1 MPLVKANGVNIE
13 VEEFG
18 RKSDPAVLLIMGLA
32 AQLTH
37 WPMAF
42 IDALVAEGYRVIR
55 FDNRDIGLSEK
66 LHSKRA
72 LKPTTYLLAARVFGI
87 RSLAPYTLH
96 DMAADAAGVLDA
108 LQVDR
113 AHVVGVSMG
122 GMIGQLLAANHPE
135 RVKSFTAIM
144 SSTNNPKLRQADPK
158 IIREIFAA
166 RTRPHTR
173 DEIVDRVVHIWG
185 VIGTPDGG
193 NDPKEFRERIAA
205 TVDRCNYPDGVR
217 RQVAAII
224 STGDLRRWT
233 KKIAAPSLV
242 IHGSADPL
250 APMQGGL
257 DIAATIAHA
266 KMELIDGMGHDLPPK
281 FLHRITDLIV
291 GHLRAAEENP
301 RAERA
306 A

>member
-1 MPLVKANGVNIE
+1 MPLVKGNGIDIE

-37 WPMAF
+37 WPTAF
-42 IDALVAEGYRVIR
+42 IDGLVDAGYRVIR

-66 LHSKRA
+66 LHAKRA
-72 LKPTTYLLAARVFGI
+72 LKPVTYMLAARLFGI

-108 LQVDR
+108 LEVDS
-113 AHVVGVSMG
+113 AHIVGVSMG
-122 GMIGQLLAANHPE
+122 GMIGQLFTARYPDRA
-135 RVKSFTAIM
+135 KSFTAIM
-144 SSTNNPKLRQADPK
+144 SSTNNPKLRQADPA

-173 DEIVDRVVHIWG
+173 DEIIDRVVHIWG

-205 TVDRCNYPDGVR
+205 TVDRCNYPAGVR
-217 RQVAAII
+217 RQIAAII

-233 KKIAAPSLV
+233 KKITAPSLV
-242 IHGSADPL
+242 IHGTLDPL
-250 APMQGGL
+250 APMHGGL

-266 KMELIDGMGHDLPPK
+266 RMELIDGMGHDLPPK
-281 FLHRITDLIV
+281 FLQRITDLIV
-291 GHLRAAEENP
+291 AHLRAAEDS

>member
-1 MPLVKANGVNIE
+1 MPLVKANGIDIE

-18 RKSDPAVLLIMGLA
+18 RTSDPAVLLIMGLA

-42 IDALVAEGYRVIR
+42 IDALVAAGYRVVR

-66 LHSKRA
+66 LHAKRA
-72 LKPTTYLLAARVFGI
+72 LKPATYMVAARLFGI

-108 LQVDR
+108 LEIDS
-113 AHVVGVSMG
+113 AHVVGASMG
-122 GMIGQLLAANHPE
+122 GMIGQLLAANHPD

-144 SSTNNPKLRQADPK
+144 SSTNNPKLRGADPALL
-158 IIREIFAA
+158 REIFSA

-173 DEIVDRVVHIWG
+173 DEVIDRTVHLWG
-185 VIGTPDGG
+185 LIGTPDGG
-193 NDPKEFRERIAA
+193 NNPAEFRERIAA
-205 TVDRCNYPDGVR
+205 AVDRCTYPAGVR
-217 RQVAAII
+217 RQIAAII

-233 KKIAAPSLV
+233 KAIAAPSLV
-242 IHGSADPL
+242 IHGTADPL

-257 DIAATIAHA
+257 DIAATIGHA

-281 FLHRITDLIV
+281 FLHRITELVV
-291 GHLRAAEENP
+291 GQLRSAEESA
-301 RAERA
+301 RGERA